1 MANYQRPQTQRQPL
15 PQHAAERI
23 ARMRG
28 GQGQAR
34 FFTSDLSVNE
44 FLLIKEVGFHPVG
57 LVMGSSIYHVGLQR
71 GAYYQNQEL
80 GVLTQALYQARELA
94 MVRLEEEADALG
106 ADPCASTRRCSGASG
121 TPPRTSRSA
130 ASGSPRARC
139 CS

>member
-28 GQGQAR
+28 GQGKAR
-34 FFTSDLSVNE
+34 FFTSDLSVKE
-44 FLLIKEVGFHPVG
+44 FLLVREAGFECAG

-80 GVLTQALYQARELA
+80 GVLTQALSDYNQPPQHQRR
-94 MVRLEEEADALG
+94 MSPRL
-106 ADPCASTRRCSGASG
+106 RSGAR
-121 TPPRTSRSA
+121 PHERHDRSR
-130 ASGSPRARC
+130 
-139 CS
+139 